1 MAGIIALERPTPT
14 TVSSFGRIN
23 QTLRGKSLDFLKQ
36 LVETP
41 SPSGFEQAAQRLF
54 RQYVAPFADAVETDV
69 LGNVIAARNPEG
81 SPRVMLA
88 GHCDQIGL
96 IVTHIDDDGFVY
108 FRRIGGLDPA
118 ACVSQRVVI
127 QGHEG
132 PVPGVVGR
140 KAIHLQDASDR
151 NKAPKLEDLW
161 VDIGAKD
168 RKDAEQR
175 VRVGDPGVFVQP
187 FELLPNERAVSMA
200 FDNKMAVWLVAET
213 LRLLSQKKHSAAVY
227 GVATVQEE
235 IGSIGA
241 RTSAF
246 RVEPD
251 LALVIDVGHATDHP
265 GLDKKKEGDFRLG
278 CGPILSRGAN
288 VNPRVFEMLEA
299 TAGKH
304 KIPYQTEGIG
314 GRSATD
320 ADPIQYSRAGVA
332 VGLIHVPLRYMHT
345 PCELISLEDLTNTA
359 KLLAAF
365 VQGLK
370 PGTSFIPE

>member
-1 MAGIIALERPTPT
+1 LK
-14 TVSSFGRIN
+14 
-23 QTLRGKSLDFLKQ
+23 GKSLDFLKQ

-41 SPSGFEQAAQRLF
+41 SPSGFEQPAQRLF
-54 RQYVAPFADAVETDV
+54 RQYVAPFAEAVETDV
-69 LGNVIAARNPEG
+69 LGNVIAVRNPGG

-88 GHCDQIGL
+88 GHSDQIGL
-96 IVTHIDDDGFVY
+96 IVTHIDDEGFIY

-127 QGHEG
+127 QGRSG
-132 PVPGVVGR
+132 PVSGVVGR
-140 KAIHLQDASDR
+140 KAIHLQDSSDR
-151 NKAPKLEDLW
+151 TKAPKLEDLW
-161 VDIGAKD
+161 VDIGARD
-168 RKDAEQR
+168 RKDAEER

-187 FELLPNERAVSMA
+187 FEVLANSRAVSMA

-213 LRLLSQKKHSAAVY
+213 LRLLSQKKHAAAVY

-251 LALVIDVGHATDHP
+251 VALVIDVGHATDHP

-278 CGPILSRGAN
+278 AGPILSRGAN
-288 VNPRVFEMLEA
+288 VNPRVFEMLEE
-299 TAGKH
+299 TADRHGIH
-304 KIPYQTEGIG
+304 YQTEGIG

-345 PCELISLEDLTNTA
+345 PCEMISLEDLDNTA

-365 VQGLK
+365 VQDLK